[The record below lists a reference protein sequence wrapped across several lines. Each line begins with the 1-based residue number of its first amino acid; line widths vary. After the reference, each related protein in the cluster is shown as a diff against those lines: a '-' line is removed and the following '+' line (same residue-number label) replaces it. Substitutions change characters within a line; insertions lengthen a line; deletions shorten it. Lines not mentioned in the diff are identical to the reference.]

1 MAAAKESA
9 LAKLPLAGKIG
20 VGAFFAAAVF
30 GIYYLIFYSDLAST
44 ITKEKART
52 DELDSER
59 NKLRQAQTTYF
70 ADRDEL
76 SMRQQRQREFN
87 KILPE
92 TTEAASFLS
101 AIQQVSN
108 VAGVNLNAWQPM
120 EEQKQNF
127 FAKVPM
133 KLEFSGKFLQVAKF
147 VYEIGRVDRIIN
159 IENIELSDPK
169 LTGDEVVLKA
179 KCLATTF
186 RLVKKETPKP
196 AAGAPGAAP
205 TAGATGTAAP
215 TPAPTGEKK

>member
-30 GIYYLIFYSDLAST
+30 GIYYLIFYSDLAAT

-52 DELDSER
+52 DKLDSER

-186 RLVKKETPKP
+186 RLVKKEPPKP
-196 AAGAPGAAP
+196 AAAAPGAAP
-205 TAGATGTAAP
+205 TAGATAP
-215 TPAPTGEKK
+215 TPTTAPAGEKK